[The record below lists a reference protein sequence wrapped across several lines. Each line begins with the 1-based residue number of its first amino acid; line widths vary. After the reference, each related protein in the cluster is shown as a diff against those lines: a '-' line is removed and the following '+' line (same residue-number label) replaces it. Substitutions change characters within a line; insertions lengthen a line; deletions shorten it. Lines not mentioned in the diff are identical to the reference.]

1 MKLNKKIF
9 IILILFT
16 TTIAGGISLVEL
28 RQNISTV
35 GKEIK
40 ILELE
45 VKDLKIDL
53 EVKEKKLAE
62 LYRPARLEGIIGG
75 YMRSPQPKDI
85 IVVQEESMIDSD
97 DTIALM
103 RMRRMLGESLR

>member
-1 MKLNKKIF
+1 MKLNKKTLIL
-9 IILILFT
+9 LILFT
-16 TTIAGGISLVEL
+16 TIIAGGISLVEL
-28 RQNISTV
+28 RQKISTV

-45 VKDLKIDL
+45 VSSLKIDL

-62 LYRPARLEGIIGG
+62 LYRPARLEEIMGG

-85 IVVQEESMIDSD
+85 IVVKEESMINRD
-97 DTIALM
+97 DTIALIKM
-103 RMRRMLGESLR
+103 SRVLGETLR